1 MAFTAPA
8 YSCHYQPPAS
18 PHLLLCVHDVPLG
31 QLLQL
36 DVGVVGL
43 GLHLLLELQPV
54 FVHLGLQLV
63 LQGDQLLLVLPSHA
77 LVAGHLLPQLALL
90 LMFVDLLGYL
100 AVGVEN
106 HGVRA

>member
-8 YSCHYQPPAS
+8 YSGHYQPQAS
-18 PHLLLCVHDVPLG
+18 PHLLLRVHDVSLG

-54 FVHLGLQLV
+54 LVHLGLQLV

-77 LVAGHLLPQLALL
+77 LVA
-90 LMFVDLLGYL
+90 
-100 AVGVEN
+100 
-106 HGVRA
+106 